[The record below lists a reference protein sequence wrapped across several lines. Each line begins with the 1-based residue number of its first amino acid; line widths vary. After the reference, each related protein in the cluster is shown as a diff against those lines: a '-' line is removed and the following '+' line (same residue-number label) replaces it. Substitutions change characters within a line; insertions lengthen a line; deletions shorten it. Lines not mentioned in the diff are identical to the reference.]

1 VRSRTRPAGGTTAT
15 GARAEEAA
23 LGFLRAHGL
32 HLVARNFRCRAGEL
46 DLVMLEGREL
56 VVVEVRYRRTAAW
69 VEPAATVTAAK
80 RRHLLQATA
89 RFLQAR
95 PAFANH
101 ALRFDVLAL
110 SGEPSA
116 PACDWIRRAFD
127 ASDAW

>member
-1 VRSRTRPAGGTTAT
+1 
-15 GARAEEAA
+15 
-23 LGFLRAHGL
+23 
-32 HLVARNFRCRAGEL
+32 
-46 DLVMLEGREL
+46 M
-56 VVVEVRYRRTAAW
+56 W
-69 VEPAATVTAAK
+69 VEPAATITAAK

-95 PAFANH
+95 PAFADH